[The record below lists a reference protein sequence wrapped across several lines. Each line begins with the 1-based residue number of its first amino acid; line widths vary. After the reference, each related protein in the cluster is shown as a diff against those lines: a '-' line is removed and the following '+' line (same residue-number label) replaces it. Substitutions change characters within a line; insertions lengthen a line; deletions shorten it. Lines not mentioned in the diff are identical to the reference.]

1 MTASRKPLKC
11 WSITLAQN
19 FKPLPP
25 HTRVMDILDE
35 FFAQWAFQ
43 LEEGKTAGKEHY
55 QGRAIISEPQMT
67 ETLLV
72 IFESRGF
79 DRRDVTVLPE
89 SNNSIQ
95 QGGLSFYVIK
105 DDTRKA
111 GPWYDPSFKPKK
123 RNTYEGRD
131 LRCMDEPYNWQKHIM
146 DVINEEPDDRTINWV
161 YNASGCAGKSK
172 LMKFLRWTNPEMAR
186 VGLGSATQ
194 IKTAVIEKGAHKIY
208 MVDLPR
214 VRGGDERQQ
223 ELFSALEEIKNGW
236 VESPMYGK
244 AAELLMEPPHIWIFS
259 NELPNISMCS
269 LDRWH
274 VWHLYDV
281 PKLEQF
287 DDDDP
292 VDSGVKFEKLS
303 VSEVVEMVAA
313 QRAAEMEQRKKH
325 GKEKDD

>member
-1 MTASRKPLKC
+1 MVN
-11 WSITLAQN
+11 I
-19 FKPLPP
+19 
-25 HTRVMDILDE
+25 
-35 FFAQWAFQ
+35 
-43 LEEGKTAGKEHY
+43 
-55 QGRAIISEPQMT
+55 
-67 ETLLV
+67 
-72 IFESRGF
+72 
-79 DRRDVTVLPE
+79 
-89 SNNSIQ
+89 
-95 QGGLSFYVIK
+95 
-105 DDTRKA
+105 
-111 GPWYDPSFKPKK
+111 PKK

-131 LRCMDEPYNWQKHIM
+131 LRCMDEPYAWQKKIM
-146 DVINEEPDDRTINWV
+146 DVINEEADDRTINWV

-172 LMKFLRWTNPEMAR
+172 LMKYLRWTNAEMAR

-194 IKTAVIEKGAHKIY
+194 IKTAVIKKGAHQIY

-214 VRGGDERQQ
+214 VRGSDERQQ

-236 VESPMYGK
+236 VESPMYGE
-244 AAELLMEPPHIWIFS
+244 AAELLMDPPHIWIFS

-269 LDRWH
+269 LDRWY
-274 VWHLYDV
+274 VWHLYEV
-281 PKLEQF
+281 AKLEQF

>member
-1 MTASRKPLKC
+1 
-11 WSITLAQN
+11 
-19 FKPLPP
+19 
-25 HTRVMDILDE
+25 
-35 FFAQWAFQ
+35 
-43 LEEGKTAGKEHY
+43 
-55 QGRAIISEPQMT
+55 MT

-72 IFESRGF
+72 IFEMRGF

-123 RNTYEGRD
+123 RNPYEGRD
-131 LRCMDEPYNWQKHIM
+131 LKCMDEPYAWQKKIM
-146 DVINEEPDDRTINWV
+146 DILNEEADDRTINWV

-172 LMKFLRWTNPEMAR
+172 LMK
-186 VGLGSATQ
+186 
-194 IKTAVIEKGAHKIY
+194 Y
-208 MVDLPR
+208 LPR
-214 VRGGDERQQ
+214 VRGSDERQQ

-259 NELPNISMCS
+259 NELPNVSMCS

-274 VWHLYDV
+274 VWHLYEV
-281 PKLEQF
+281 PDLSAQFNDLDPLAMVTIVSLPEDLQRMIWSHYIIRLRMRSFRRTLLKQLEQAYQTRYK
-287 DDDDP
+287 
-292 VDSGVKFEKLS
+292 GVPLYEGRLCPLAVAYTYDGRAGYTKRMGRLIQVHRFITS
-303 VSEVVEMVAA
+303 VRL
-313 QRAAEMEQRKKH
+313 RAH
-325 GKEKDD
+325 TTL

>member
-1 MTASRKPLKC
+1 MTGSRKPLKC
-11 WSITLAQN
+11 WSITLSQN
-19 FKPLPP
+19 FKTLPE
-25 HTRVMDILDE
+25 HTRVAELMTE
-35 FFAQWAFQ
+35 FFDQWMFQ
-43 LEEGKTAGKEHY
+43 LEEGKKAGKEHY
-55 QGRAIISEPQMT
+55 QCRGIIEPAQMT
-67 ETLLV
+67 ETLLH

-95 QGGLSFYVIK
+95 QGGLSFYVMK

-111 GPWYDPSFKPKK
+111 GPWHDPAFKPK
-123 RNTYEGRD
+123 RRTVYEGKD
-131 LRCMDEPYNWQKHIM
+131 LKCMERPFVWQKTIL
-146 DVINEEPDDRTINWV
+146 VETSKEADDRTVNWV

-172 LMKFLRWTNPEMAR
+172 LMKFMRWTNPEMAR

-274 VWHLYDV
+274 VWHLYEV
-281 PKLEQF
+281 PRLDQF
-287 DDDDP
+287 DDGHEHE
-292 VDSGVKFEKLS
+292 GVHFERLS
-303 VSEVVEMVAA
+303 VAAVVEMVAA
-313 QRAAEMEQRKKH
+313 QKEAERKQRKGDKD
-325 GKEKDD
+325 KEDD